1 MAVNAIL
8 SLFCMTLVYA
18 EDENR
23 IQTLQND
30 VDTLRVMVQQ
40 LTTENKL
47 YKTNMELMT
56 EKMRQLVETKFD
68 RELSGPKHQD
78 KRLLITDQPPVS
90 TSHHVAFYTQLT
102 KTLHLATQ
110 QMVVFDHIE
119 LNHGNAYSSL
129 DGECVCTVQGTYVL
143 SWTITCSDNTAIET
157 ELVVNGIVKGHIFTD
172 AGDHADYETNSGTAV
187 LDLKVGDRIWIRV
200 RHVYNGQ
207 IVGNGHGSSTFS
219 GFLVNQQAI

>member
-1 MAVNAIL
+1 MSVYAIL
-8 SLFCMTLVYA
+8 AFCCMPLVYA

-23 IQTLQND
+23 IHTLQHD
-30 VDTLRVMVQQ
+30 VDTLRAIVQV

-47 YKTNMELMT
+47 YKTEMELMT
-56 EKMRQLVETKFD
+56 EKMRQLESKFD
-68 RELSGPKHQD
+68 RELSGQKHKD

-90 TSHHVAFYTQLT
+90 ASHHVAFYTQLT

-119 LNHGNAYSSL
+119 LNHGNGYSSL
-129 DGECVCTVQGTYVL
+129 DGEFVCTVQGTYVL

-172 AGDHADYETNSGTAV
+172 AGNHADYETNSGTAV
-187 LDLKVGDRIWIRV
+187 LDLKVGDRVWIRV
-200 RHVYNGQ
+200 GHVYNGQ
-207 IVGNGHGSSTFS
+207 VVELDLDLLRFLDFS
-219 GFLVNQQAI
+219 